1 MVQVSIAVFLLG
13 FSLGPLIFGPLSDA
27 FGRRKLIYSSLLL
40 FSVFSILCSISFNI
54 YLLIIFRFFQA
65 VFGSVSTVCGRAAIA
80 DILSGNELA
89 KKYSLL
95 GLLLT
100 VAPILAPIIGGW
112 INEILGWR
120 YIFIFMTI
128 FGIILVVISYFYIHE
143 TLSNEKRTNFN
154 IENILFNYVLIIK
167 NKTALFYI
175 LFLSSSSAV
184 FFAFLAASPFLYI
197 QKFNLTPIEYSYIF
211 GAGALIAA
219 LSNIINIKLTPLL
232 GYRGVVWWVC
242 YLILA
247 NAFVLF
253 LGGIGFFDR
262 WSIYFSGLLFM
273 GLFHIANATSL
284 SGLMDQFEKGKGAA
298 NALAISIR
306 FGFGML
312 GAGFVSVMS
321 NETIYPYIFTV
332 LIFSFLAA
340 ISGLIAIKEINK

>member
-40 FSVFSILCSISFNI
+40 FSVFSILCSLSSNI

-80 DILSGNELA
+80 DLLSGNELA

-120 YIFIFMTI
+120 YIFFFMTI
-128 FGIILVVISYFYIHE
+128 FGIILVVISYFYVHE
-143 TLSNEKRTNFN
+143 TLPNEKRTKFN

-184 FFAFLAASPFLYI
+184 FFVFLAVSPFLFI
-197 QKFNLTPIEYSYIF
+197 
-211 GAGALIAA
+211 
-219 LSNIINIKLTPLL
+219 
-232 GYRGVVWWVC
+232 
-242 YLILA
+242 
-247 NAFVLF
+247 
-253 LGGIGFFDR
+253 
-262 WSIYFSGLLFM
+262 
-273 GLFHIANATSL
+273 
-284 SGLMDQFEKGKGAA
+284 
-298 NALAISIR
+298 
-306 FGFGML
+306 
-312 GAGFVSVMS
+312 
-321 NETIYPYIFTV
+321 
-332 LIFSFLAA
+332 
-340 ISGLIAIKEINK
+340 